1 MSDTS
6 GTLSAR
12 TTPLYA
18 SGLMPAENRQH
29 AQPGATPEAG
39 DHDGAARLLTGQPP
53 TPPERHPEEPLGKR
67 RPAPPI
73 LANRPYCSAPPRPPP
88 PSAAPATASMAP
100 LMLSTVAGQ
109 RQRWK

>member
-12 TTPLYA
+12 TPPLYA

-53 TPPERHPEEPLGKR
+53 TPRERHREAPLGKR
-67 RPAPPI
+67 RAAAPI
-73 LANRPYCSAPPRPPP
+73 LANRPYCSAPLRSAPLRPGDRIDG
-88 PSAAPATASMAP
+88 AVDAVNCRWPATT
-100 LMLSTVAGQ
+100 LEI
-109 RQRWK
+109 